1 MSQKLLCRAKVVVE
15 VIGILFF
22 LWLLCITVDDAFAQE
37 QLRTQVA
44 LQQQTLNT
52 IVSQGGTFDQ
62 MNAHMHNTDEEV
74 QRQRDFSNRLRGL
87 LYGLGGVQGLNLILA
102 SITLKRTAPTP

>member
-1 MSQKLLCRAKVVVE
+1 MSQKVLCRAKVVLD

-22 LWLLCITVDDAFAQE
+22 LWLLCIRVDKAFAQE

-52 IVSQGGTFDQ
+52 IISQGGTLDQ
-62 MNAHMHNTDEEV
+62 MNAHMRNTDEEV
-74 QRQRDFSNRLRGL
+74 QNQRDFSNRLRGL
-87 LYGLGGVQGLNLILA
+87 MYGLGGVQGINSILSA
-102 SITLKRTAPTP
+102 ITLKKATP

>member
-1 MSQKLLCRAKVVVE
+1 MSQKVLCRAKVVLD

-22 LWLLCITVDDAFAQE
+22 LWLLCISVDKAFAQE

-52 IVSQGGTFDQ
+52 IVSQGGTLDQ
-62 MNAHMHNTDEEV
+62 MNAHMRNTDEEV
-74 QRQRDFSNRLRGL
+74 QNQRDFSNRLRGL
-87 LYGLGGVQGLNLILA
+87 MYGLGGVQGINLILSA
-102 SITLKRTAPTP
+102 ITLKKATP

>member
-1 MSQKLLCRAKVVVE
+1 MSQKVLCRAKVVLD

-22 LWLLCITVDDAFAQE
+22 LWLLCISVNKAFAQE

-52 IVSQGGTFDQ
+52 IISQGGTLDQ
-62 MNAHMHNTDEEV
+62 MNAHMRNTDEEV
-74 QRQRDFSNRLRGL
+74 QNQRDFSNRLRGL
-87 LYGLGGVQGLNLILA
+87 MYGLGGVQGINLILSA
-102 SITLKRTAPTP
+102 VTLKKAKA